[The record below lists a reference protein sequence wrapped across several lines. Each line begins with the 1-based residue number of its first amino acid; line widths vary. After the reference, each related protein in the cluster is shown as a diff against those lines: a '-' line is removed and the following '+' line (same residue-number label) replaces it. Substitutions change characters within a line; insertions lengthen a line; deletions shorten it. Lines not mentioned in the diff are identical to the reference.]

1 VGPIVYTN
9 IVVDGM
15 LASQAML
22 FMSGYID
29 DTLLRHGAYEAR
41 EAILQKPF
49 ALQAFASKVR
59 QILNQEYTC
68 KEGDVVAM
76 ELGLSGRTAVITG
89 GSKGIGRAIARG
101 LAKEGVKLVLIAR
114 NAEALE
120 KTAENIRKESG
131 VSVVAATAD
140 ITSTEQVDAAA
151 KTAKDAF
158 GTVHIVVNNA
168 GGPMRRM
175 DRQILWPDA
184 DWIGDLD
191 NKILGALRITRAF
204 LPLMPSDGTGRIINI
219 SGTASTI
226 VWAPALTHAL
236 NNAAM
241 NQATGYLSTDLAS
254 QKITVNTVVPGLVGT
269 EGRGVWAE
277 NMAKQQNVST
287 DEFVASF
294 CKRMGILAGRWAEM
308 DEVADTVVFL
318 ASDRARYYNG
328 AKIILD
334 GGLNVNARPA

>member
-1 VGPIVYTN
+1 
-9 IVVDGM
+9 M
-15 LASQAML
+15 
-22 FMSGYID
+22 
-29 DTLLRHGAYEAR
+29 
-41 EAILQKPF
+41 
-49 ALQAFASKVR
+49 
-59 QILNQEYTC
+59 
-68 KEGDVVAM
+68 AM
-76 ELGLSGRTAVITG
+76 ELGLKGRTALVTG
-89 GSKGIGRAIARG
+89 ASKGIGRAIARG
-101 LAKEGVKLVLIAR
+101 LAGEGVDLVLLAR
-114 NAEALE
+114 GKDALE
-120 KTAENIRKESG
+120 ATAGELQSTYGVKTLA
-131 VSVVAATAD
+131 VAAD
-140 ITSTEQVDAAA
+140 ITSSDSVKAAADAAKA
-151 KTAKDAF
+151 AF

-168 GGPMRRM
+168 GNPMRRM
-175 DRQILWPDA
+175 DRQILWPDT

-191 NKILGALRITRAF
+191 GKLIGSLRVTQAF

-269 EGRGVWAE
+269 EGRAVWAE
-277 NMAKQQNVST
+277 NMARQQNVSQ

-334 GGLNVNARPA
+334 GGLNVNVRPA

>member
-1 VGPIVYTN
+1 
-9 IVVDGM
+9 
-15 LASQAML
+15 
-22 FMSGYID
+22 
-29 DTLLRHGAYEAR
+29 
-41 EAILQKPF
+41 
-49 ALQAFASKVR
+49 
-59 QILNQEYTC
+59 
-68 KEGDVVAM
+68 M

-101 LAKEGVKLVLIAR
+101 LAAEGVKLVLIAR

-120 KTAENIRKESG
+120 KAADDIRKASG
-131 VSVVAATAD
+131 VDVIAASAD

-151 KTAKDAF
+151 KAARDAF
-158 GTVHIVVNNA
+158 GSVNIVVNNA

-175 DRQILWPDA
+175 DRQILWPDS

-191 NKILGALRITRAF
+191 NKILGALRVTRAF
-204 LPLMPSDGTGRIINI
+204 LPLMPSDGSGRIINI

-226 VWAPALTHAL
+226 VWAPALTHGL

-241 NQATGYLSTDLAS
+241 NQATGYLATDLAS
-254 QKITVNTVVPGLVGT
+254 QQITVNTVVPGLVGT
-269 EGRGVWAE
+269 EGRDVWAE
-277 NMAKQQNVST
+277 NMAKQQNVT
-287 DEFVASF
+287 KAEFVAGF
-294 CKRMGILAGRWAEM
+294 CKRMGILAGRWATM
-308 DEVADTVVFL
+308 DEVADTVAFL

>member
-1 VGPIVYTN
+1 
-9 IVVDGM
+9 
-15 LASQAML
+15 
-22 FMSGYID
+22 
-29 DTLLRHGAYEAR
+29 
-41 EAILQKPF
+41 
-49 ALQAFASKVR
+49 
-59 QILNQEYTC
+59 
-68 KEGDVVAM
+68 M
-76 ELGLSGRTAVITG
+76 ELGLSGRAAVVTG
-89 GSKGIGRAIARG
+89 GSKGIGRAIAKA
-101 LAKEGVKLVLIAR
+101 LAREGVNLVLIAR
-114 NAEALE
+114 GAETLE
-120 KTAENIRKESG
+120 KTAEEIRRESG
-131 VSVVAATAD
+131 VTVLAVPTD
-140 ITSTEQVDAAA
+140 ITKAEQVDACAQ
-151 KTAKDAF
+151 TARSAL

-191 NKILGALRITRAF
+191 NKILGALRVTRAF

-226 VWAPALTHAL
+226 VWAPALTHGL

-241 NQATGYLSTDLAS
+241 NQATGYLATDLAT
-254 QKITVNTVVPGLVGT
+254 QQITVNTVVPGLVGT
-269 EGRGVWAE
+269 EGRDVWAE
-277 NMAKQQNVST
+277 NMAKQQNVSK

-294 CKRMGILAGRWAEM
+294 CKRMGILAGRWATM
-308 DEVADTVVFL
+308 DEVADTVLFL